1 MKRVIT
7 KTEYEFL
14 SKNPHFSFDG
24 VKYSIKTALEALYP
38 EGVSE
43 NVFLNPKQRWDK
55 AYKLCGA
62 WIGGKHEQ

>member
-1 MKRVIT
+1 MKRVIS
-7 KTEYEFL
+7 KEEYELL
-14 SKNPHFSFDG
+14 SKKQYFYFDG
-24 VKYSIKTALEALYP
+24 ANFSIKTPLEALYP